1 MARERAAP
9 SVTPADGRRTGRT
22 SAASSGWPTNG
33 PHRRGLQRP
42 VLPIRIIPRPE
53 SPVADGGGTAWLW
66 QRGGEIHQR
75 ATATTLG
82 GGPRAGGLGGAEGG
96 GGAAEGLARPGG
108 IRAGRQDP
116 FELAAGADTELGEH
130 VAEVVLGGAGA

>member
-33 PHRRGLQRP
+33 PHLRGLQRP
-42 VLPIRIIPRPE
+42 VLPIRIIPGPE
-53 SPVADGGGTAWLW
+53 SPVGDGGGTAWLW
-66 QRGGEIHQR
+66 QRGGKIHQG

-82 GGPRAGGLGGAEGG
+82 DGPGAGRLGWRGRRVWVGPRGAR
-96 GGAAEGLARPGG
+96 GGAAR
-108 IRAGRQDP
+108 
-116 FELAAGADTELGEH
+116 
-130 VAEVVLGGAGA
+130 GGAGPRGAGGYCLTA